1 MATQASQRATSL
13 VVVRHGETS
22 ANTDGVWHGSTD
34 TPLTARGHAQARCV
48 AERLARECS
57 DVVAIYSSDL
67 RRALDTATPIARALG
82 LEVQTERGLR
92 EYDLGSWEGKTYREL
107 LTEHRLWDHMRAD
120 PHYAPHG
127 GESPL
132 GVAERLC
139 ATLRAIALRHE
150 GSRVVVVSHGGA
162 LSLAFGLL
170 LDRDYGQWRRV
181 MDNCAVTELTL
192 EPLALL
198 RFNDKTHLD
207 AL

>member
-1 MATQASQRATSL
+1 MATQAPQRPTSL
-13 VVVRHGETS
+13 IVVRHGETS
-22 ANTDGVWHGSTD
+22 ANTDGIWHGSTD
-34 TPLTARGHAQARCV
+34 APLTARGHAQAECV

-57 DVVAIYSSDL
+57 DVVAVYSSDL
-67 RRALDTATPIARALG
+67 RRALDTATPIGRALG

-181 MDNCAVTELTL
+181 MANCAVTELTL

-198 RFNDKTHLD
+198 RFNDTTHLD
-207 AL
+207 AI

>member
-150 GSRVVVVSHGGA
+150 RSRVVVVSHGGA